1 MNTAIDNYKNKKNR
15 NATTRATLESA
26 RGKAAIKSG
35 KLGQDIAAKEATLND
50 ETYKKDVDTI
60 RKDMVAHNQA
70 IQTGKETVEKCNT
83 QITTITGAIEKIA
96 TAKTGNAEATNAT
109 QVTLTAEEKTKLGF
123 EADVIELKTSEE
135 NQIKTIGQWQESYTA
150 CLGEINRLEGS
161 VSSLQGTIDKMPD
174 KDESGAE
181 NTAKAAKNEELR
193 RVKQELDEKK
203 NEKTKLEA
211 QIQVGEKTLADIV
224 KDRDAAQSSVAY
236 SEKKMGE
243 LRTQLAQYVD
253 IDKLLVSE
261 QAEALRQQ
269 GVLGAASS
277 NLNAQVDTLV
287 SSYADTESF
296 IADAE
301 DARENKV
308 KEVKAEIKDLKKE
321 KAALDKAIA
330 KADQLLGTQQ
340 QPEKP
345 ESNKQ
350 TTSGSFYGNDNK
362 PLFNISDDGNLDDPA
377 PNEDDDRYDEDGHR
391 FKK

>member
-1 MNTAIDNYKNKKNR
+1 
-15 NATTRATLESA
+15 
-26 RGKAAIKSG
+26 
-35 KLGQDIAAKEATLND
+35 
-50 ETYKKDVDTI
+50 
-60 RKDMVAHNQA
+60 
-70 IQTGKETVEKCNT
+70 
-83 QITTITGAIEKIA
+83 
-96 TAKTGNAEATNAT
+96 
-109 QVTLTAEEKTKLGF
+109 
-123 EADVIELKTSEE
+123 
-135 NQIKTIGQWQESYTA
+135 
-150 CLGEINRLEGS
+150 
-161 VSSLQGTIDKMPD
+161 MPD